1 MKTRAEIDAELAR
14 LEQVLPKLIDECEPD
29 EVLEAFAAEAET
41 LTEQAGADDVA
52 HIQGR
57 IDCMLASAGLIPGE
71 NEGEPCLPG

>member
-1 MKTRAEIDAELAR
+1 MKPETEAELRR
-14 LEQVLPKLIDECEPD
+14 LEAMIPKLVAELPAD

-41 LTEQAGADDVA
+41 LTEQAGDEAPQ
-52 HIQGR
+52 IQGR